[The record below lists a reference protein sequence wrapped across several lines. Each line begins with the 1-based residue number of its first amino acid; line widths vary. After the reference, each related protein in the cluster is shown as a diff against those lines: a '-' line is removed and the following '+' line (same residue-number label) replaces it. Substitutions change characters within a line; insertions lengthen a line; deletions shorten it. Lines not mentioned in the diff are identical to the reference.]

1 MISLLRPDL
10 IKDEARDEA
19 YEYFDKHIRK
29 LHKRAD
35 GTVDPKAF
43 GLEDNDVDAFRHAH
57 VSGVFTQ
64 VYNEEVADIFGRI
77 NEYSP
82 LSWYSNAKNPGS
94 LNMDFWNNAIGRKY
108 GKKGKDRQ
116 ELLKLIHEALKNSE
130 LIIDPSDKRK
140 YESNKSD
147 SINKSKPIVVLKED
161 KNGRNELFFDLV
173 KNVPLTREEF
183 VAAVEAGNYP
193 AYTVKIIHGIATP
206 VSNPDGRQTNNL
218 S

>member
-1 MISLLRPDL
+1 MTSLLRPDL

-43 GLEDNDVDAFRHAH
+43 GLENNDVDAFRHAH

-64 VYNEEVADIFGRI
+64 VYNEKAADIFGRV

-94 LNMDFWNNAIGRKY
+94 LNMDLWNNAIGRKY
-108 GKKGKDRQ
+108 GKKAKDRK
-116 ELLKLIHEALKNSE
+116 ELLKLIHEALKNGE
-130 LIIDPSDKRK
+130 LIIDPDDKRK
-140 YESNKSD
+140 YEGNKSD
-147 SINKSKPIVVLKED
+147 SVNKSKPIVVLKED

-183 VAAVEAGNYP
+183 VTAIEAGSYP
-193 AYTVKIIHGIATP
+193 DYTVKIVHGIATP

-218 S
+218 G